1 VSDRTDPIPEGTAM
15 LMKAAF
21 PTNHL
26 YPTSDGKPMAET
38 DRHRQIMFDLIEV
51 LQAHFAGDPNTYV
64 SGNLLMYYDPKN
76 KRKHLSPDCFVVFGV
91 PDHERINYLTWEEGK
106 CPDVVFEITSSSTQ
120 ADDTRKK
127 FEKYRDVLKVREY
140 FLFDP
145 FEDYLA
151 PSMQGYRLRAGQ
163 YVTIRPHADR
173 LPSQLLGLH
182 LERDGNE
189 LRLWN
194 PDTGRWLRTA
204 REQVTEERQ
213 RADTERQRA
222 DAEKGRADAERQRA
236 DAAEAEL
243 ARLRSRLQP
252 RANGNHN

>member
-1 VSDRTDPIPEGTAM
+1 M

-21 PTNHL
+21 TSNHL

-38 DRHRQIMFDLIEV
+38 DRHRQIMVDLIDV
-51 LQAHFAGDPNTYV
+51 LKGHFAGDPDTYV
-64 SGNLLMYYDPKN
+64 SGNLLLYYDPTD

-91 PDHERINYLTWEEGK
+91 PDGERINYLTWEEGK
-106 CPDVVFEITSSSTQ
+106 CPDVVFEITSSSTKS
-120 ADDTRKK
+120 ADTRRK
-127 FEKYRDVLKVREY
+127 FEKYRDVWKVKEY

-145 FEDYLA
+145 FEDYLT
-151 PSMQGYRLRAGQ
+151 PSMQGYRLRGGQ
-163 YVTIRPHADR
+163 YVTIQPRDGR

-189 LRLWN
+189 LRLWD
-194 PDTGRWLRTA
+194 PAAGTLLRTA
-204 REQVTEERQ
+204 REDADAER
-213 RADTERQRA
+213 RRA
-222 DAEKGRADAERQRA
+222 DAERRRADAERQRA

-252 RANGNHN
+252 HANGNGAHP